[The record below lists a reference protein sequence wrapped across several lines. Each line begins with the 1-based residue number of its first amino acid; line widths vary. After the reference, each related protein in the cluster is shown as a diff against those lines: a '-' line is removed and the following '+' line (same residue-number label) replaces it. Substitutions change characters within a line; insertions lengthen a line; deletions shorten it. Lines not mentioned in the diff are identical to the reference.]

1 VIIIFREYRKLGRA
15 DVLFPPTRGSAAF
28 TLNIVLFFG
37 KINIQV
43 SVPAAQWPVS
53 VNGATPSKGFFFKE
67 IEERERER
75 VPRDTLQF
83 VFFAPLPFLTSTAR
97 SSSSSLLFT
106 SSVDSSVPRK
116 DVLKRASEQ

>member
-1 VIIIFREYRKLGRA
+1 
-15 DVLFPPTRGSAAF
+15 
-28 TLNIVLFFG
+28 
-37 KINIQV
+37 
-43 SVPAAQWPVS
+43 